1 MSRQE
6 RLENWTSRI
15 MACRGSGMTVRAWCQ
30 ENGLSEK
37 TYYYWQRRLF
47 QTLSEQQ
54 AGTAFA
60 EIKTPRPVCS
70 GNVAVTV
77 RIDGAEADIH
87 SGADAAAG
95 LHQSSILGRQRI
107 CAALQAAGIRQLPV
121 APVGKGSQ
129 SADHAAVPLA
139 HGGAECGSAKGA
151 EACKRSGNSLRNIIF
166 YCTFQA
172 EYGIMST

>member
-1 MSRQE
+1 M
-6 RLENWTSRI
+6 
-15 MACRGSGMTVRAWCQ
+15 
-30 ENGLSEK
+30 
-37 TYYYWQRRLF
+37 
-47 QTLSEQQ
+47 SEQQ

-107 CAALQAAGIRQLPV
+107 CAALQAAGIRQLPM
-121 APVGKGSQ
+121 APKGKRGQRAHSPT
-129 SADHAAVPLA
+129 VPLA
-139 HGGAECGSAKGA
+139 HGGPECGSAEGA

-166 YCTFQA
+166 YCTFQ
-172 EYGIMST
+172 EKYGIIGT